1 MFRNLE
7 KNVKTFRNTEGP
19 LRNDGSQVLKTNVK
33 NPNENDTVLWS
44 IRLNIFGARS
54 RLSSESYSPTKGSR
68 SRLQSESNSPR
79 KEKRSKS
86 VFVAKSGQNGTPPK
100 PPTTLDLPTTNSQS
114 NLQQNASGRTS
125 KMSTMST
132 GMKKNKS
139 SSNSLVPCTGP
150 GHLDDYI
157 KYVKEGTYL
166 CL

>member
-1 MFRNLE
+1 M
-7 KNVKTFRNTEGP
+7 
-19 LRNDGSQVLKTNVK
+19 
-33 NPNENDTVLWS
+33 
-44 IRLNIFGARS
+44 
-54 RLSSESYSPTKGSR
+54 SSESYSPTKGSR

-166 CL
+166 CLLESTHNYVY